1 MQAIIQRN
9 KDGKP
14 TLSQERIEKPKPEDN
29 QALVKLSHVA
39 QNPTDVQSFDR
50 NALGDGSVF
59 GCDFAGTVEEVGKS
73 VTRIKKGDNIAGL
86 IWGGMLHSILS
97 LCVEIGLLKMNIR
110 GHSIRV
116 W

>member
-14 TLSQERIEKPKPEDN
+14 TLSKETIDKPTPEAN
-29 QALVKLSHVA
+29 QALVKVEFVA

-59 GCDFAGTVEEVGKS
+59 RCDFAGTVERVGKS
-73 VTRIKKGDNIAGL
+73 VTRIKEGDRVAGL
-86 IWGGMLHSILS
+86 IWGGTLH
-97 LCVEIGLLKMNIR
+97 LLFCLAHFR
-110 GHSIRV
+110 
-116 W
+116 